1 MVDVAR
7 LGLAVDSSQV
17 EKGTVSLHQL
27 TGAAGQASAA
37 AQKLAG
43 ASQAEAAGQKAAT
56 TAVQAH
62 NAALVAQNSVIRSS
76 MHQRT
81 MMVYQ
86 LNDVAVSLAS
96 GMNPAMVA
104 MQQGSQILQG
114 GLMPAIRT
122 LVDLGKSL
130 VVTFWPV
137 AAVVGAV
144 AAAMAGL
151 TYEFNKTADV
161 QVGFF
166 DVALAGWQLLA
177 EGIGSTLAP
186 VFGWIVDRF
195 QQLWDFLAPILKN
208 TGNAIIGAFV
218 GAYAA
223 ITEVWG
229 QLPAAMGDVVFAAA
243 QNAINGIIYLI
254 REAQVQMNDFLSDL
268 DGLMVKLNSPVRFG
282 TMQLMGYADLQNP
295 YTGAAGGVA
304 NAASGA
310 FAGAQQDYL
319 GAAGSVWSKRAQEI
333 AAARGEMDAL
343 GGSTKAA
350 NDNVKA
356 LDNTSKS
363 LAGTWGDTL
372 KSAWGGFWSDFH
384 SGLKE
389 GKSLWESLGNAG
401 MNALDQLTSKA
412 LDMAAN
418 GLWDIILGAF
428 TPGFGQTGGT
438 WGNGLWGSAI
448 FNAKGGVYS
457 SPSLSAYSNGVYDSP
472 QMFAFAKGAGV
483 FGEAGPEAIMPL
495 ARTSSGDLGVRVAD
509 GNKGMAA
516 NNNSVSVVRVELSP
530 DLEGRII
537 QAAGGQTIQIV
548 SSSAPA
554 IAEQGAA
561 KAGGKMA
568 SGDFDNSL
576 SRRFGVSPQARRR

>member
-37 AQKLAG
+37 ARQLAG
-43 ASQAEAAGQKAAT
+43 ASQVEAVGQKAAT
-56 TAVQAH
+56 VAVQAH
-62 NAALVAQNSVIRSS
+62 NAALMAQNTVMRSS
-76 MHQRT
+76 MQQRT
-81 MMVYQ
+81 MMIYQ

-130 VVTFWPV
+130 AVTFWPV
-137 AAVVGAV
+137 AAVIGAV
-144 AAAMAGL
+144 AAAVAGL
-151 TYEFNKTADV
+151 TYEFNKTAEV

-177 EGIGSTLAP
+177 EGIGSALSP

-218 GAYAA
+218 GAYEA
-223 ITEVWG
+223 IKAVWG
-229 QLPAAMGDVVFAAA
+229 LLPSAFGDLVYTAA

-254 REAQVQMNDFLSDL
+254 REAQVQMNDFLTDL

-295 YTGAAGGVA
+295 YAGAAGRA
-304 NAASGA
+304 MDAASSA
-310 FAGAQQDYL
+310 YAGAQKDYL
-319 GAAGSVWSKRAQEI
+319 GMAGDVWSRRAQEI

-350 NDNVKA
+350 NDNAKQ
-356 LDNTSKS
+356 
-363 LAGTWGDTL
+363 LATD
-372 KSAWGGFWSDFH
+372 
-384 SGLKE
+384 GLAKVGE
-389 GKSLWESLGNAG
+389 FGKSVLSTLSSGFADMFKGLLKGTTSVTDALGQLLG
-401 MNALDQLTSKA
+401 KLGDLFIDQAFNMLFGGLSGG
-412 LDMAAN
+412 LGGGGGGLFGWLGGLFGFAN
-418 GLWDIILGAF
+418 GGVF
-428 TPGFGQTGGT
+428 SGGHVQPFAR
-438 WGNGLWGSAI
+438 GGIVNGPTLFPMA
-448 FNAKGGVYS
+448 N
-457 SPSLSAYSNGVYDSP
+457 
-472 QMFAFAKGAGV
+472 GAGLM
-483 FGEAGPEAIMPL
+483 GEAGPEAIMPL
-495 ARTSSGDLGVRVAD
+495 RRGPDGRLGVS
-509 GNKGMAA
+509 AA
-516 NNNSVSVVRVELSP
+516 NSN
-530 DLEGRII
+530 
-537 QAAGGQTIQIV
+537 QASGGDIYISNQINV
-548 SSSAPA
+548 PPGTSADVAPA
-554 IAEQGAA
+554 IAREVTKELRKQLPDAIERHNRNPLRR
-561 KAGGKMA
+561 A
-568 SGDFDNSL
+568 S
-576 SRRFGVSPQARRR
+576 